1 MAIDLLLLD
10 DILLEL
16 LLFLLPLLE
25 ALDEGV
31 DEVDAGE
38 LHEGGEHGGQAED
51 DVHVQGRGVTNFRL
65 GFSSKTQVY
74 N

>member
-1 MAIDLLLLD
+1 MTVGCLLLD
-10 DILLEL
+10 ILLALPL
-16 LLFLLPLLE
+16 LLLPLLE

-38 LHEGGEHGGQAED
+38 LNEGGEHGGQAED
-51 DVHVQGRGVTNFRL
+51 DVHVKGRGVTHL
-65 GFSSKTQVY
+65 GLGLSSEPKVD

>member
-1 MAIDLLLLD
+1 MSIDWLLLGS
-10 DILLEL
+10 LLEL
-16 LLFLLPLLE
+16 LLFFLPLLE

-38 LHEGGEHGGQAED
+38 LHQGREHGGQAED
-51 DVHVQGRGVTNFRL
+51 DVHVQSRGVTNFRL
-65 GFSSKTQVY
+65 GFASKTQVD

>member
-1 MAIDLLLLD
+1 MSIDWLLLGS
-10 DILLEL
+10 LLEL
-16 LLFLLPLLE
+16 LLLLLPLLE

-38 LHEGGEHGGQAED
+38 LHEGREDGSQAED
-51 DVHVQGRGVTNFRL
+51 DVHVKSRGVTNFRL
-65 GFSSKTQVY
+65 GLASKTQVD